1 MKLAKGFITHTIG
14 DTQMMVAAG
23 PASELFHG
31 MVQSN
36 KTAAFIID
44 CLKKDTSEE
53 EIVSAVMNKYTGT
66 DHETVAGDVH
76 EILSG
81 LRSIH
86 ALEE

>member
-14 DTQMMVAAG
+14 DRQMMVAAG
-23 PASELFHG
+23 PAAALFHG

-44 CLKKDTSEE
+44 CLKKPTSEE
-53 EIVSAVMNKYTGT
+53 EIIRAVMDQFTGA
-66 DHETVAGDVH
+66 DRQTVTRDVQD
-76 EILSG
+76 ILSG

>member
-1 MKLAKGFITHTIG
+1 MKLATGFVTHTIG
-14 DTQMMVAAG
+14 DKQMMVAAG

-36 KTAAFIID
+36 ATAAFIID
-44 CLKKDTSEE
+44 CLKKPISEE
-53 EIVSAVMNKYTGT
+53 EIISAVMNQYTGT
-66 DHETVAGDVH
+66 DRQTVTEDVH
-76 EILSG
+76 EILDG